1 LRDQAGGRILQVSSE
16 GGQIA
21 YPNFSLYHATKW
33 GIEGFVE
40 ADAQEVAPFGIQFTL
55 VEPGPAKTNFGV
67 GLVTPPAMAVYEQ
80 TPSGE
85 MRRMLMS
92 GTFRVM
98 GDPIKIAEAIIN
110 SVGCS
115 PAPARLTLGRDA
127 YTKVRATLTCRIRV
141 LDAQKA
147 VAFSTETDD

>member
-1 LRDQAGGRILQVSSE
+1 MDSECNLRRSS
-16 GGQIA
+16 GSGTA
-21 YPNFSLYHATKW
+21 SRSWSKPATKQP
-33 GIEGFVE
+33 ISIKEDSHENSTHLVH
-40 ADAQEVAPFGIQFTL
+40 TL
-55 VEPGPAKTNFGV
+55 VEPGRAKTNFGV

-80 TPSGE
+80 TPFGE

-110 SVGCS
+110 SVDCS

-127 YTKVRATLTCRIRV
+127 YTKVRATLTCRIAV
-141 LDAQKA
+141 LDTQKT